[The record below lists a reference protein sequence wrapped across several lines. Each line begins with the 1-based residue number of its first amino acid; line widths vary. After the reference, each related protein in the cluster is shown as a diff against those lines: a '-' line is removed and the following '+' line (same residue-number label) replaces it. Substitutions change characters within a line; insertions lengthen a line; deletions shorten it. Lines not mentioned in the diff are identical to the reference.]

1 VKLTKEQIMVADGM
15 IERGVSIRQM
25 ARQLGVRESALRYRL
40 RRRREGAVDGRSCKP
55 TALDPFE
62 TVVHT
67 VLERLEDVRITGE
80 GRPAQVRQVYELLC
94 RDHGFTGSYKSVVR
108 HIRRRYGV
116 PPVRALRR
124 VETPA
129 GVQAQHDWFEVAT
142 VVGGEPI
149 RLPVLVGTLSHSRAR
164 FAWVSRTANQLAW
177 HTGHLELFR
186 RYGGVPLWVRID
198 NLKTGVAAGA
208 GGTAVL
214 NRSYELFAREIG
226 FEVDPCRSRMG
237 QDKGK
242 AERSVRTFRN
252 HFGDLFSREW
262 AELEPLQAALDERA
276 AILLVRLRCPITGTS
291 VEEAL
296 RAERQHLQP
305 LHRIGEP
312 FDVIVTRRVSRDC
325 LVSFEGRRYSVP
337 FAWLGRDVEV
347 LGTNSQVVI
356 RAAGQ
361 EIARH
366 LRRTTALLVV
376 DPDHYEGES
385 TSRVLAPTPLGRR
398 ARLQLAGLSAASRGT
413 IDNLPGT
420 SEIARSISAYAQL
433 VEALA

>member
-1 VKLTKEQIMVADGM
+1 MVADGM

-40 RRRREGAVDGRSCKP
+40 RRRREGAADGRSCKP

-67 VLERLEDVRITGE
+67 VLERLGDVRITGE
-80 GRPAQVRQVYELLC
+80 GRPAQARQVYDILC
-94 RDHGFTGSYKSVVR
+94 RDHGFPGSYKSVVR
-108 HIRRRYGV
+108 HIQRHYGV

-142 VVGGEPI
+142 LVAGEPI

-242 AERSVRTFRN
+242 AERSVRTFRD
-252 HFGDLFSREW
+252 HFGDLFSQEW
-262 AELEPLQAALDERA
+262 ADLEPLQAALDERA
-276 AILLVRLRCPITGTS
+276 ATLLVRLRCPVTGTS

-305 LHRIGEP
+305 LRRIGEP

-337 FAWLGRDVEV
+337 FVWLGRDVEV

-361 EIARH
+361 EVARH
-366 LRRTTALLVV
+366 PRRTSALLVL
-376 DPDHYEGES
+376 DPDHYEGQS

-398 ARLQLAGLSAASRGT
+398 ARLQLAALSAASRGT
-413 IDNLPGT
+413 IEELPGA
-420 SEIARSISAYAQL
+420 SEVARSISAYAQL

>member
-40 RRRREGAVDGRSCKP
+40 RRRREGAVDGRSYKP

-67 VLERLEDVRITGE
+67 ILERLDDVRITGGA
-80 GRPAQVRQVYELLC
+80 GRPAQVRQVYEFLC

-108 HIRRRYGV
+108 YIDRRYGV
-116 PPVRALRR
+116 APVRALRR
-124 VETPA
+124 VETPV
-129 GVQAQHDWFEVAT
+129 GVQAQHDWFDAAT
-142 VVGGEPI
+142 VVGGEPV
-149 RLPVLVGTLSHSRAR
+149 RPQVLVGTLSHSRAR

-198 NLKTGVAAGA
+198 NLKTGVASGA

-226 FEVDPCRSRMG
+226 FEVDPCRSGMG

-242 AERSVRTFRN
+242 AERIVRTFRD
-252 HFGDLFSREW
+252 HFGDLFSQEW
-262 AELEPLQAALDERA
+262 PDYESLQAALDERA
-276 AILLVRLRCPITGTS
+276 ALLLIRLRCPVTGTS

-296 RAERQHLQP
+296 HAERQHLQP
-305 LHRIGEP
+305 LRRIGEP

-347 LGTNSQVVI
+347 LGTNSQVRVG
-356 RAAGQ
+356 RAGW
-361 EIARH
+361 
-366 LRRTTALLVV
+366 
-376 DPDHYEGES
+376 
-385 TSRVLAPTPLGRR
+385 
-398 ARLQLAGLSAASRGT
+398 
-413 IDNLPGT
+413 
-420 SEIARSISAYAQL
+420 
-433 VEALA
+433 